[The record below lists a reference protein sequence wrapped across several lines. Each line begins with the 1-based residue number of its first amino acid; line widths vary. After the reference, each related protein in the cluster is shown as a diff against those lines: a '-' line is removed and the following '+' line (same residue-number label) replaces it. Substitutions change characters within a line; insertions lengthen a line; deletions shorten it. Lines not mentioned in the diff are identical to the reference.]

1 MQEYPE
7 LSRIVNA
14 FFRKGVMPETY
25 ATEKTT
31 KTEDKKNNQTVYR
44 NNSKRYYTKLDNASL
59 RMKIPGED
67 KVTAKDIWL
76 DALTCQD
83 DWLFTTKNIADRWRI
98 SIKRAKNKLAL
109 LSKSGFAEPQK
120 IIDPTDHKFLMHIW
134 IFHEKPQPQKRG
146 YGKSIINSKNNNE
159 KTPKTHSPENGTVY
173 HLENKEKKTTA
184 KAPAGAA
191 ADLQKIRS
199 KIDPEISRKI
209 ANDALE
215 KLMGIP
221 VERIEAASKEVMA
234 SRVKN
239 KVGLFIKLANEIPP
253 DNGLKPQDPPPDS
266 TPKQKA
272 CIECYNS
279 NCRKSEPTCQ
289 TMKPND
295 NGVRNHPGGDCKK
308 YCPFVL
314 QNLELFNLKKP
325 VQGSPPQQTGDQEQ
339 IGTDELK
346 SMLSAL
352 RNKFTMKL

>member
-14 FFRKGVMPETY
+14 FFRRGVMPETY
-25 ATEKTT
+25 ETEKTT
-31 KTEDKKNNQTVYR
+31 KTEDKKNNHPLKNKPFYG
-44 NNSKRYYTKLDNASL
+44 
-59 RMKIPGED
+59 IPRH
-67 KVTAKDIWL
+67 I
-76 DALTCQD
+76 ALMPGIT
-83 DWLFTTKNIADRWRI
+83 DRIFRLI
-98 SIKRAKNKLAL
+98 SILCSAFGDDGHIEFKIKTLSIVMGSKSDKAMRRIIKEAEELELIETIQTGRSLKFTLSDKFYSNGPVEIKAKNDRSGAVKNVRTDR
-109 LSKSGFAEPQK
+109 SKMTAP
-120 IIDPTDHKFLMHIW
+120 
-134 IFHEKPQPQKRG
+134 
-146 YGKSIINSKNNNE
+146 
-159 KTPKTHSPENGTVY
+159 Y
-173 HLENKEKKTTA
+173 HLEKKALKTTA

-191 ADLQKIRS
+191 ADVQKIRS

-289 TMKPND
+289 TMKPDD
-295 NGVRNHPGGDCKK
+295 NGVRNHPSGPCKK

-325 VQGSPPQQTGDQEQ
+325 VQDPPPQQTPDQEQ

-346 SMLSAL
+346 SMLSEL
-352 RNKFTMKL
+352 RNKFSMKL